1 MLSGR
6 AAPCFL
12 GRPDRDAIEPVRQLL
27 APADRSG
34 PPRQDEKGRLK
45 GILRVVRIGQHPAT
59 DAQNHRAMA
68 MDQDSERILGD
79 VSFAGQESLQQL
91 GLGHAAERPQGV
103 ERLDLS
109 EDDLCRSSL
118 HRLTLSGRP
127 LVSSFFLSGTGR
139 PSPGAFKNR
148 GKTRLY

>member
-1 MLSGR
+1 MSSS
-6 AAPCFL
+6 
-12 GRPDRDAIEPVRQLL
+12 PVRNSSSNW
-27 APADRSG
+27 AS
-34 PPRQDEKGRLK
+34 
-45 GILRVVRIGQHPAT
+45 
-59 DAQNHRAMA
+59 
-68 MDQDSERILGD
+68 DS
-79 VSFAGQESLQQL
+79 
-91 GLGHAAERPQGV
+91 AAERPQGV

-148 GKTRLY
+148 EKATL